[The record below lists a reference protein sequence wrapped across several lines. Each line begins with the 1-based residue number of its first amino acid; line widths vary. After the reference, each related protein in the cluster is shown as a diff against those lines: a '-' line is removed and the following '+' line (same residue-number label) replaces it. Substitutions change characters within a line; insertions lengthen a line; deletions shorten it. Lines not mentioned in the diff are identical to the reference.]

1 MKWRKWLE
9 NWDMTSLKIKT
20 TFLEAEWKPNEADKD
35 AAWELYIELATRV
48 VTQDLDYTYGDEKS
62 ALESINKIFGL
73 TREIIKKYKR
83 DCIEFSKIAVVIL
96 NQKVRPF
103 TSKWHRISVVDGF
116 NDINSREFRNEL
128 ENMQKILRL
137 YTQMLGDMAGVEE
150 KDDLINIGIL

>member
-1 MKWRKWLE
+1 MEKVVRKQGYDIAKNINNNLR
-9 NWDMTSLKIKT
+9 S
-20 TFLEAEWKPNEADKD
+20 EWKPNEAGKD

-48 VTQDLDYTYGDEKS
+48 VTQDLDYTYENEKS
-62 ALESINKIFGL
+62 ALESINKVFGL
-73 TREIIKKYKR
+73 TRVIIKKYKR

-116 NDINSREFRNEL
+116 DDANSREFRSEL

-137 YTQMLGDMAGVEE
+137 YTQMLGDMACVEE
-150 KDDLINIGIL
+150 KDDLINIGVL